1 MYKQL
6 HIHVKA
12 KDATGLRFCIFF
24 ADLSR
29 GLCDNIK
36 IMCTFAPVK
45 LIIDIGNT
53 VAKMVAFRGDEPV
66 DELRAEYGTLS
77 GLDAFVE
84 KHNFCCG
91 IVGAVRD
98 LTADEEAALASLTI
112 PMLRFSPDTPIPV
125 SNRYRTPRTLGS
137 DRLAAVIGASSLKPG
152 KDLLI
157 IDAGTCITYEV
168 IDARGNYWGGNIAP
182 GMQMRLR
189 ALHEFTARLPLVEA
203 EGVVPGMG
211 YDTET
216 AIRSGVL
223 RGMKYEIEGYIKSL
237 RSKFPNLLVFLT
249 GGDKISFDTNIIN
262 SIFSDKYLVP
272 RGLNKILDYNEKVK
286 SEE

>member
-1 MYKQL
+1 
-6 HIHVKA
+6 
-12 KDATGLRFCIFF
+12 
-24 ADLSR
+24 
-29 GLCDNIK
+29 
-36 IMCTFAPVK
+36 
-45 LIIDIGNT
+45 
-53 VAKMVAFRGDEPV
+53 MVAFHGDEPV
-66 DELRAEYGTLS
+66 DEVRAEGGELL
-77 GLDAFVE
+77 GLEAFVG
-84 KHNFCCG
+84 KHNFRSG
-91 IVGAVRD
+91 IVGSVRG
-98 LTADEEAALASLTI
+98 LTPCEEKALTGLQF
-112 PMLRFSPDTPIPV
+112 PVLRFSHDTPIPI
-125 SNRYRTPRTLGS
+125 SNRYRTPETLGS

-223 RGMKYEIEGYIKSL
+223 RGMKYEIEGYIKSM
-237 RSKFPNLLVFLT
+237 RSKFPHLQVFLT
-249 GGDKISFDTNIIN
+249 GGNRINFDEDIKNLVFT
-262 SIFSDKYLVP
+262 DKYIVP
-272 RGLNKILDYNEKVK
+272 RGLNKILDYNEDQIQ
-286 SEE
+286 

>member
-1 MYKQL
+1 
-6 HIHVKA
+6 
-12 KDATGLRFCIFF
+12 
-24 ADLSR
+24 
-29 GLCDNIK
+29 
-36 IMCTFAPVK
+36 
-45 LIIDIGNT
+45 
-53 VAKMVAFRGDEPV
+53 MVAFHGDEPV
-66 DELRAEYGTLS
+66 DEVRAEGGELL
-77 GLDAFVE
+77 GLEAFVG
-84 KHNFCCG
+84 KHNFRSG
-91 IVGAVRD
+91 IVGSVRG
-98 LTADEEAALASLTI
+98 LTPCEEKALIGLQF
-112 PMLRFSPDTPIPV
+112 PVLRFSHDTPIPI
-125 SNRYRTPRTLGS
+125 SNRYRTPETLGS

-223 RGMKYEIEGYIKSL
+223 RGMKYEIEGYIKSM
-237 RSKFPNLLVFLT
+237 RSKFPHLQVFLT
-249 GGDKISFDTNIIN
+249 GGNRINFDEDIKNLVFT
-262 SIFSDKYLVP
+262 DKYIVP
-272 RGLNKILDYNEKVK
+272 RGLNKILDYNEDQIQ
-286 SEE
+286 

>member
-1 MYKQL
+1 M
-6 HIHVKA
+6 
-12 KDATGLRFCIFF
+12 
-24 ADLSR
+24 
-29 GLCDNIK
+29 
-36 IMCTFAPVK
+36 
-45 LIIDIGNT
+45 IIDIGNT

-66 DELRAEYGTLS
+66 DELRAEYGTLL
-77 GLDAFVE
+77 GLDAFVS
-84 KHNFCCG
+84 KYSFRQG

-98 LTADEEAALASLTI
+98 LTPCEEEALSHL
-112 PMLRFSPDTPIPV
+112 PFPLLRFSADTPVPIT
-125 SNRYRTPRTLGS
+125 NRYRTPETLGR
-137 DRLAAVIGASSLKPG
+137 DRLAAVIGASTLKPG

-189 ALHEFTARLPLVEA
+189 ALHEFTARLPLVDA

-223 RGMKYEIEGYIKSL
+223 RGMKYEIEGYIKSM

-249 GGDKISFDTNIIN
+249 GGDHISFDTNIIK
-262 SIFSDKYLVP
+262 SIFSDRYLVP
-272 RGLNKILDYNEKVK
+272 RGLNKILDYNRPPDPL
-286 SEE
+286 